1 MSSSIN
7 LHQLRQPEASVEN
20 VFVERWSPRAFEPN
34 FEISESDLRVIL
46 EAARW
51 APSSFNEQPWRIH
64 VAQRNSPAFK
74 GFKDCLVEANQVW
87 AKDSSVL
94 GFILG
99 KKNFSKTAQENL
111 TFQFDCGS
119 AWMSLTLQARM
130 LDLYTH
136 GMGGIDREKVIK
148 TLKANPEEEIVVAG
162 FALGKIAS
170 ADRLPEDLKELESP
184 SPRKPQSE
192 IFKIHR
198 DAED

>member
-20 VFVERWSPRAFEPN
+20 VFVERWSPRAFDPN
-34 FEISESDLRVIL
+34 FEVSDKDLRTVL

-64 VAQRNSPAFK
+64 VAQRKTLAFDA
-74 GFKDCLVEANQVW
+74 FANCLVEANRVW

-99 KKNFSKTAQENL
+99 KKKFSKTGQENL

-136 GMGGIDREKVIK
+136 GMGGIDRMEVLKV
-148 TLKANPEEEIVVAG
+148 LNVNPEEEMVIAG
-162 FALGKIAS
+162 FALGKMDS
-170 ADRLPEDLKELESP
+170 ADRLPEDLKEIESP
-184 SPRKPQSE
+184 SPRKPQNE
-192 IFKIHR
+192 IFKIHK
-198 DAED
+198 DK